1 MCRPNYEYL
10 SAGCRSTFV
19 RCTQISNENFL
30 IFFSAGVTHSMGS
43 THNWVNRVGLVT
55 PGASSK
61 RRKPSPWVVVTYD
74 SEFQTVLSSER
85 LSSERPSP
93 PLRTST
99 SWRCWHPFRRQR
111 SRLHRA
117 CPRPRS
123 PGCPGGSGGPGDRA
137 SRGATPAPST
147 SASPG
152 LSPVRVHPPCRHRLP
167 PKSQD

>member
-1 MCRPNYEYL
+1 MVNYTGIIIYYYVCMCRPNYEYL
-10 SAGCRSTFV
+10 SAGCHSTFV
-19 RCTQISNENFL
+19 RCTQVSNENFL

-43 THNWVNRVGLVT
+43 THDWVYRVGLVT

-74 SEFQTVLSSER
+74 SVFQTDLSSER

-99 SWRCWHPFRRQR
+99 RRCWHPFRRRR

-117 CPRPRS
+117 CPKPRCPRLPRGLRRPR
-123 PGCPGGSGGPGDRA
+123 
-137 SRGATPAPST
+137 
-147 SASPG
+147 
-152 LSPVRVHPPCRHRLP
+152 
-167 PKSQD
+167 